1 LADRWLEKEKIDKV
15 KKLASVAK
23 ELNCTLAQMSIAWC
37 AMNLNVS
44 TVILGATKKE
54 QLNDNL
60 KSLDIVPKL
69 TPNII
74 EKIEKIMK
82 NKPKKA
88 SF

>member
-37 AMNLNVS
+37 AMNPNVS